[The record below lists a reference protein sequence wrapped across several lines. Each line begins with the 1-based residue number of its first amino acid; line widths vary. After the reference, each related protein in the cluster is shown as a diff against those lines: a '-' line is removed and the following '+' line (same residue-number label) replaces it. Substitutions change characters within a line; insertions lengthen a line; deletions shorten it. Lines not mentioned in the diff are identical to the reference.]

1 MRIFTAILSAK
12 VANMQHSQLRFFT
25 IGAAAS
31 SSGLIG
37 CTGVAWGHASERGH
51 VLLLPTGHYLVG
63 GALAVAA
70 SFALLVLV
78 DPIALKRFV
87 GEKVARGPVR
97 PRGRTVASLLSFLVL
112 AALLAA
118 GLLGSRDPLS
128 NPLPLMFWS
137 VFWVGLVFLQGVAG
151 NVWFWLDPWYG
162 PVRLA
167 RWLTGRPGE
176 GAAMAY
182 PGALAYWP
190 AVAGFAGF
198 AWFELVH
205 DAPDDPARLATVL
218 GLYWLA
224 TFAMMLLFGHRE
236 WSRKGEFLSVFL
248 TMVGKIG
255 VVSADGPDEGDKARP
270 RVALSWPGARLAD
283 QKPLPPSGTLFLVL
297 ALASVSFDG
306 LMRSFFWLGLAG
318 INPLEFP
325 GRSAVVWQNT
335 AGIAAMAAALGG
347 AFLLAVWAGERL
359 AGRRGSPWPAAGAL
373 VWSLMPIALAYHFSH
388 YLTTLLI
395 NGQYAL
401 AAISDPLANG
411 WNLFGTA
418 GLHVSA
424 GLVLGA
430 DSAWILWNLQAG
442 AIVLGHVMAV
452 LAAHAIAGR
461 LHGSAAAGAASQA
474 PLAALMVGYTVFG
487 LWLLSTPTGY

>member
-1 MRIFTAILSAK
+1 M
-12 VANMQHSQLRFFT
+12 
-25 IGAAAS
+25 
-31 SSGLIG
+31 
-37 CTGVAWGHASERGH
+37 AWGHASERGH
-51 VLLLPTGHYLVG
+51 VLLLPTGHYLFG
-63 GALAVAA
+63 GALAVVA
-70 SFALLVLV
+70 SFAVMAFI
-78 DPIALKRFV
+78 DPMALKRL
-87 GEKVARGPVR
+87 GREKVAVGSVL
-97 PRGRTVASLLSFLVL
+97 PRGRMVASLLSWLVL
-112 AALLAA
+112 AGLLAA

-128 NPLPLMFWS
+128 NPLPLTFWS
-137 VFWVGLVFLQGVAG
+137 VFWVGLVLLQGLAG
-151 NVWFWLDPWYG
+151 NVWYWLDPWYG

-167 RWLTGRPGE
+167 RMLARRPGE
-176 GAAMAY
+176 GAPLPY
-182 PGALAYWP
+182 PKALAYWP

-198 AWFELVH
+198 AWFELVYE
-205 DAPDDPARLATVL
+205 APDDPARLAVVL
-218 GLYWLA
+218 GFYWLA
-224 TFAMMLLFGHRE
+224 TFAMMLVFGHRA

-248 TMVGKIG
+248 GMVGRIG
-255 VVSADGPDEGDKARP
+255 VVSADDAREGGADRP
-270 RVALSWPGARLAD
+270 RIALAWPGARLAD
-283 QKPLPPSGTLFLVL
+283 QTPLPPIGTLFLVL

-325 GRSAVVWQNT
+325 GRSAVTWQNT
-335 AGIAAMAAALGG
+335 AGIAAMAFVLGA
-347 AFLLAVWAGERL
+347 AFLIAVWAGERL

-388 YLTTLLI
+388 YLTALLV

-401 AAISDPLANG
+401 AAISDPLSNG

-430 DSAWILWNLQAG
+430 GSAWVLWNVQAG
-442 AIVLGHVMAV
+442 VIVVGHVMAV

-461 LHGSAAAGAASQA
+461 SHGSAGTSALSQA